1 MAIDIAAILDRHF
14 PLPEGEGEVESEQEL
29 APDDTSDEL
38 DVYDPE
44 SIKQY
49 IRSQVQRP
57 STPEPEPEVQT
68 VQTTV
73 SVSPSGEVSI
83 ESLRKFREEH
93 PDISEYQQDMT
104 HHILAGMPVEQ
115 AYYRSK
121 AAHADRLKQQE
132 LDRQAA
138 ERGRAAGS
146 IRSMGSGI
154 AAHQADMAKPKPRT
168 YREAYEQV
176 LAERA
181 RGGVK

>member
-1 MAIDIAAILDRHF
+1 MAIDITAILDRHF
-14 PLPEGEGEVESEQEL
+14 PLPEGEGEGEPEQEL
-29 APDDTSDEL
+29 APDDTSEEL

-49 IRSQVQRP
+49 IRSQVQKP

-68 VQTTV
+68 TV
-73 SVSPSGEVSI
+73 SVSPSGDVSI

-93 PDISEYQQDMT
+93 PDIGEYQQEMT
-104 HHILAGMPVEQ
+104 QHILAGMPVEQ

>member
-14 PLPEGEGEVESEQEL
+14 PLPDGEGDPEQETEL
-29 APDDTSDEL
+29 AHDDTSEEL

-57 STPEPEPEVQT
+57 STPEPEPEA

-83 ESLRKFREEH
+83 ESLRKFRAEH

-104 HHILAGMPVEQ
+104 QHILAGMPVEQ

-138 ERGRAAGS
+138 ERGRAAGT